1 MFEYNP
7 EYKNVLLYIFAFGIS
22 DIIMKRLNM
31 NYKILYLLVVL
42 FLYFKL

>member
-1 MFEYNP
+1 MFDYNP
-7 EYKNVLLYIFAFGIS
+7 EYKNVMLYIFAFGIS

-31 NYKILYLLVVL
+31 NQKIIYLSIVL

>member
-1 MFEYNP
+1 MFNYNP

-31 NYKILYLLVVL
+31 NQKLLYLTIVL

>member
-1 MFEYNP
+1 MFDYNP

-31 NYKILYLLVVL
+31 NHKIIYLLIVL